1 MTTWNGSV
9 NKKSTSQ
16 FVSVG
21 SGFSTMQ
28 YCGLLTQPHYERSG
42 ECFRWNGYNPTSHE
56 NQEYF
61 VNQSSSNHNGMRER
75 TPFWKL
81 LTSCAVWTAVC
92 SVSEFCKMTCR
103 QLLLWFYSCQ
113 CRNLS
118 PAAEVRFLKTIAV
131 DKCKP
136 LKEVRARQRARAVKS
151 RQSPNCLLHR

>member
-1 MTTWNGSV
+1 M
-9 NKKSTSQ
+9 NKKSPSQ

-28 YCGLLTQPHYERSG
+28 YCGLLTQSHYERSG
-42 ECFRWNGYNPTSHE
+42 EWFRWKGYNPTSHE

-61 VNQSSSNHNGMRER
+61 INQSSSNHNGMREG

-81 LTSCAVWTAVC
+81 LTSCAVC

-103 QLLLWFYSCQ
+103 QLLFWFYTCQ
-113 CRNLS
+113 YRNFS
-118 PAAEVRFLKTIAV
+118 PATEVKFLKTIET

-136 LKEVRARQRARAVKS
+136 LKELRARQRARAFKS
-151 RQSPNCLLHR
+151 RQSPNCLFQR